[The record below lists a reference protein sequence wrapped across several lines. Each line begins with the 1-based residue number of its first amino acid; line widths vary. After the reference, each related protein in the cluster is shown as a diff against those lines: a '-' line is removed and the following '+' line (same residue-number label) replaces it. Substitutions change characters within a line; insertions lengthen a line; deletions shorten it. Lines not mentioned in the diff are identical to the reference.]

1 MKQPITLQVP
11 IEDDWDA
18 GTRLQVY
25 SNGGSGAIDTAA
37 PLLPRAK
44 DVFPKALSAAGYG
57 NQVYGV
63 GEYGRNLPDRRA
75 NGGYGDQQF
84 GQIDYGDSQPYVE
97 VTCYLPATF
106 GVWKFAVEAIDAE
119 GNVQAGGLEE
129 IERVVSGTEPSPMTD
144 FSLSSYDSETDTFTF
159 AIG

>member
-1 MKQPITLQVP
+1 MTGDIGSLRTYMLCNIT
-11 IEDDWDA
+11 
-18 GTRLQVY
+18 
-25 SNGGSGAIDTAA
+25 DT
-37 PLLPRAK
+37 LLTI
-44 DVFPKALSAAGYG
+44 F
-57 NQVYGV
+57 Q
-63 GEYGRNLPDRRA
+63 E
-75 NGGYGDQQF
+75 
-84 GQIDYGDSQPYVE
+84 IDYGDSQPYVE